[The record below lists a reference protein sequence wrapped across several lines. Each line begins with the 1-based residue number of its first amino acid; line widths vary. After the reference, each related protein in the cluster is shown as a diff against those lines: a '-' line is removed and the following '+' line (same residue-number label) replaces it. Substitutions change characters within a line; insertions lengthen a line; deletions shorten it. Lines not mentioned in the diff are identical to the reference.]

1 MVFDA
6 RATSRRR
13 PQETRDTMAS
23 LKIPFTYEQAR
34 LLAVLAL
41 VNFVNFAD
49 RQVLNPLVPL
59 LRQHFGVSDAQLG
72 SLQFVL
78 LVILALASIPSG
90 YLADRF
96 DEPKIIAAGILFWSV
111 AAISSGLA
119 PTFAFLFV
127 VRGLVGIGEAAYA
140 PAAQSLISDSFSRE
154 HRALAQSIFASGMI
168 LGGVCGLALGGIMGA
183 RHGWQ
188 HTFIVFGALGII
200 PGLSAL
206 KLKQP
211 PRRPRSEVVPVK
223 ELLRVPAFVAMIV
236 AGICVTFS
244 SVSFVT
250 WGIDYASSYKG
261 FSLRE
266 AALSLGIIAL
276 LSLLLGALTGGY
288 VADLLQKRYSYG
300 RILVM
305 ATGFLIAAPFLLL
318 AIQSEEKWVVL
329 AGFFV
334 ASFFMS
340 WYHGP
345 TTAVIHDL
353 TPQRAHATAIG
364 VYMFATQLLGASGP
378 LLTGKVSDATD
389 LQMGLQAAVAVL
401 VFGAFLLLLVI
412 HFIRRDG
419 LHHPCLAAFRAEDEA
434 AGTPTSP
441 AASKPTS
448 SAAVTNPSALH
459 SD

>member
-1 MVFDA
+1 
-6 RATSRRR
+6 
-13 PQETRDTMAS
+13 MAP
-23 LKIPFTYEQAR
+23 LKIPFNYQQAR

-41 VNFVNFAD
+41 INFVNFAD

-59 LRQHFGVSDAQLG
+59 LRAHFGVSDAQLG
-72 SLQFVL
+72 SLQMVL
-78 LVILALASIPSG
+78 LVVLALASIPSG

-96 DEPKIIAAGILFWSV
+96 DEPKIIAAGVLFWSV

-127 VRGLVGIGEAAYA
+127 ARGLVGIGEAGYA

-168 LGGVCGLALGGIMGA
+168 LGGVSGLALGGIMGEH
-183 RHGWQ
+183 HGWQ
-188 HTFIVFGALGII
+188 HTFIIVGALGVI

-206 KLKQP
+206 RLKQP
-211 PRRPRSEVVPVK
+211 PRRPRSEVVPVMQ
-223 ELLRVPAFVAMIV
+223 LLRVPAFVAMII
-236 AGICVTFS
+236 AGICITFS

-250 WGIDYASSYKG
+250 WGIDYANTYKG

-266 AALSLGIIAL
+266 AALSLAVIAL
-276 LSLLLGALTGGY
+276 LSLVLGALTGGFL
-288 VADLLQKRYSYG
+288 ADWLQKRYPYG

-305 ATGFLIAAPFLLL
+305 AFAFLAAAPFLLL
-318 AIQSEEKWVVL
+318 AIQAEEKWVVL
-329 AGFFV
+329 AGFFA

-364 VYMFATQLLGASGP
+364 VYMFATQLLGGLGP
-378 LLTGKVSDATD
+378 VLIGKVSDISD
-389 LQMGLQAAVAVL
+389 LQMGLQAAAAVM
-401 VFGAFLLLLVI
+401 VFGALLLLLVV
-412 HFIRRDG
+412 HFVRRDG
-419 LHHPCLAAFRAEDEA
+419 LHHPSLASFRAEDEA
-434 AGTPTSP
+434 TGKLAAP
-441 AASKPTS
+441 ASAKATS
-448 SAAVTNPSALH
+448 STITNPSPAR